1 MPRPVSSNAFSISA
15 SGMSAER
22 YRMEIIAANLAN
34 AHATRSANGQPFRR
48 QDVILEAVGATSSG
62 GTPGVMGVRVAE
74 VVEDPSPFQRVYM
87 PSHPDADGE
96 GFVEYPNVQL
106 PVEMVNLLT
115 AMRSYE
121 ANLKAAQAFRQIS
134 EQTLLLLRGGL

>member
-1 MPRPVSSNAFSISA
+1 
-15 SGMSAER
+15 MSAER